1 MDPEHKLT
9 RIVKWEYIVPAL
21 AIGSLIV
28 SCVIVSSKKYFWND
42 ELYSYYLLSDHSFR
56 HMMVAMGDKFNQT
69 PPLYFVLGWLWARA
83 FGATE
88 LSLRLFS
95 SFGISIACLVAWVTL
110 RRNYQFWPAA
120 IGTLGIFCV
129 SDLILTQNAEARM
142 YGLFLAVWSLGIL
155 QADIVNR
162 RQECRRSTLLLNM
175 LIHVAI
181 VQTHPF
187 GIVYSGVILCA
198 FVIRDRLFSVFR
210 PKVYLS
216 VLLSWLS
223 LIPEVPTF
231 VNQADAGNPRAWIPI
246 PGLKSL
252 ISSLIPSVSPLFS
265 LVIVFLLLVS
275 VMQFVFMAADSRHAR
290 PSEQRFSKSAAEVF
304 LLMLGCLCIAVP
316 VGVWILSRTVT
327 PLFVHRYMIPGA
339 LGWCILLAY
348 FCSRIVGDPEG
359 ECARVSVRMGSR
371 ALLLVLT
378 AILLMHPIIFAWTR
392 PKNKF
397 PGVSDGK
404 YGYSDL
410 PIVTSSS
417 HDFMKRYYY
426 SPERQRYFFLL
437 DWEAALDVKS
447 RRSSVGEYKTKD
459 ALKRE
464 YHEVFEGNIVQ
475 VWEFLRTH
483 DRFLVLDADYQREC
497 ASEDFRC
504 ATWLDIRIKKSP
516 DYKISALGQA
526 DDKQLFLV
534 EKK

>member
-9 RIVKWEYIVPAL
+9 RIVIWEYIVPAL
-21 AIGSLIV
+21 AIGSLTV
-28 SCVIVSSKKYFWND
+28 SCIIVSSKKYFWND
-42 ELYSYYLLSDHSFR
+42 ELYSYYLLSDCSFR
-56 HMMVAMGDKFNQT
+56 HMMVAVSDKFTQT
-69 PPLYFVLGWLWARA
+69 PPLYFVFGWLWASA

-95 SFGISIACLVAWVTL
+95 SFGISIACLVVWVTL

-129 SDLILTQNAEARM
+129 SDLILVQNAEARM
-142 YGLFLAVWSLGIL
+142 YGLFLAFCSLGIL
-155 QADIVNR
+155 QADIISR
-162 RQECRRSTLLLNM
+162 REDCGRNALVLNM
-175 LIHVAI
+175 FIHVAI
-181 VQTHPF
+181 VQTHLF
-187 GIVYSGVILCA
+187 GIIYSGVILCA
-198 FVIRDRLFSVFR
+198 FIIRDRLLTVFR

-216 VLLSWLS
+216 VLLGWLS
-223 LIPEVPTF
+223 LIPYVPMF
-231 VNQADAGNPRAWIPI
+231 FNQADAGNPRAWIPM

-252 ISSLIPSVSPLFS
+252 ISSLIPSVSPFFS
-265 LVIVFLLLVS
+265 LVIVFVLIAS
-275 VMQFVFMAADSRHAR
+275 IIQFVPMAAESRHAWL
-290 PSEQRFSKSAAEVF
+290 SEQRLSKSAVEAS
-304 LLMLGCLCIAVP
+304 LLVLACLCIAVP
-316 VGVWILSRTVT
+316 AGVWIISRTVK
-327 PLFVHRYMIPGA
+327 PLFVDRYMIPGA

-348 FCSRIVGDPEG
+348 LCSRIVLPPED
-359 ECARVSVRMGSR
+359 ERVRTSVRMGSR
-371 ALLLVLT
+371 ALLLALT
-378 AILLMHPIIFAWTR
+378 AILLVHPITSAWTM
-392 PKNKF
+392 PKKEF

-417 HDFMKRYYY
+417 LDFMKRFHY

-437 DWEAALDVKS
+437 DWEAALDTKS
-447 RRSSVGEYKTKD
+447 RRASTGEYKTKD

-464 YHEVFEGNIVQ
+464 YHEVFDANIVQ
-475 VWEFLRTH
+475 VWDFLRTH

-497 ASEDFRC
+497 TSEDFRC

-516 DYKISALGQA
+516 DYKISALGQV

>member
-28 SCVIVSSKKYFWND
+28 SCVIVSSKKYFSND
-42 ELYSYYLLSDHSFR
+42 ELYSYYLLSDCSLR
-56 HMMVAMGDKFNQT
+56 HMMVAFSDKFTQT
-69 PPLYFVLGWLWARA
+69 PPLYFVFGWLWARA

-95 SFGISIACLVAWVTL
+95 SFGISIACLVVWVTL
-110 RRNYQFWPAA
+110 RRNYQFWPAT

-129 SDLILTQNAEARM
+129 SDLILAQNAEARM
-142 YGLFLAVWSLGIL
+142 YGLFLAFCSLGIL
-155 QADIVNR
+155 QADIISR
-162 RQECRRSTLLLNM
+162 RQDCGRNALVLNM

-181 VQTHPF
+181 VQTHLL
-187 GIVYSGVILCA
+187 GIIYSGVILCA
-198 FVIRDRLFSVFR
+198 FIIRDRLFTVFR

-216 VLLSWLS
+216 VLVSWLS
-223 LIPEVPTF
+223 LIPYLPTF
-231 VNQADAGNPRAWIPI
+231 FNQADAGNPRAWIPI

-252 ISSLIPSVSPLFS
+252 TSSLIPSVSPLFS
-265 LVIVFLLLVS
+265 LVIVFLLIVS
-275 VMQFVFMAADSRHAR
+275 VIQFVFMAADSRHAR
-290 PSEQRFSKSAAEVF
+290 LSEQRLSKSAAEVS
-304 LLMLGCLCIAVP
+304 LLVLGCLCIAVP
-316 VGVWILSRTVT
+316 VGVWIISHTIK
-327 PLFVHRYMIPGA
+327 PLFVERYMIPGA
-339 LGWCILLAY
+339 LGWSVLLAY
-348 FCSRIVGDPEG
+348 LCSRIVGHPAG
-359 ECARVSVRMGSR
+359 EWARVSVRMGSG
-371 ALLLVLT
+371 ALLLALT
-378 AILLMHPIIFAWTR
+378 AILLMHPITFAWTM

-417 HDFMKRYYY
+417 HDFMQRFHY

-437 DWEAALDVKS
+437 DWEAALDTK
-447 RRSSVGEYKTKD
+447 RRRPRTWEYKTKD

-475 VWEFLRTH
+475 VWDFLRTH
-483 DRFLVLDADYQREC
+483 DRFLVLDADYQG
-497 ASEDFRC
+497 

-516 DYKISALGQA
+516 DYKISALGQV